1 MIRGDK
7 LIVLILYIIISTLII
22 TSVFAIEETPDSN
35 VNTQTTDTDV
45 SSGIPSSPITN
56 LPQSESQTDI
66 ISQKAANWL
75 EENTAEQSGI
85 FDQSL
90 SVIAMVSAGKTDV
103 SKYVKNIKDAQDSE
117 AGCWPKTKCKVKDT
131 SLATIA
137 MYVTGQTEEMQKGIE
152 WLKTA
157 GSVNP
162 AIGEWWIVI
171 KSISGEGECSISF
184 E

>member
-75 EENTAEQSGI
+75 EENTAE
-85 FDQSL
+85 
-90 SVIAMVSAGKTDV
+90 V
-103 SKYVKNIKDAQDSE
+103 
-117 AGCWPKTKCKVKDT
+117 
-131 SLATIA
+131 
-137 MYVTGQTEEMQKGIE
+137 
-152 WLKTA
+152 
-157 GSVNP
+157 
-162 AIGEWWIVI
+162 WI
-171 KSISGEGECSISF
+171 
-184 E
+184 